1 MRSVDLKHF
10 RGYTPTKSGI
20 MLARGI
26 TSAMSLPGFKFLAI
40 IMAGCGLLLAACCSS
55 LAVEPSTAPLNP
67 AFERFV
73 AQATLSGFSSQ
84 PVEQGFGFVPPPLD
98 LSHNKD
104 KRVELPGARLL
115 GFPPSYDL
123 RAVSPPKLTSI
134 RSQGNCGSC
143 WAFACYG
150 SLESCLLPAE
160 LFDFSEN
167 NLKNT
172 NGFDGSCCSGGNHW
186 MTTAYLARW
195 SGPVLEADDPYNPS
209 SCISPAN
216 VPVVKH
222 VQRVDFIPDRTGP
235 LDNEN
240 IKQAVMTY
248 GAVYTSMFWSNS
260 YYNASTYSYYYN
272 KTTDEANHA
281 ICIVGW
287 DDNYDKNKFLTPPP
301 GNGAFIIRNS
311 WGSGFGQGGY
321 FYISY
326 YDTRIGYYNAVFCNA
341 EPVTNYDQIYQYD
354 PLGWTNSL
362 GYGTNTAWFAN
373 VFTAESNAELVA
385 VSFYV
390 ASLQSS
396 YELSI
401 HLNPDNGP
409 VSTSGPVFTQS
420 GTIASAGYQTVPLNS
435 PVVVSTGQR
444 FSVVVKLTTPDYK
457 YPVPLEQPISNYSSA
472 ATASPGQSYI
482 SSNGVSWTD
491 LTSVFPNSNVCLKAF
506 TVLRGGISVE
516 PADDL
521 LVCGPIGGPFA
532 GSERVYRITNNGS
545 ATVQWAAESTA
556 SWIGLSAGGG
566 TLHSG
571 ESCDVTVFVNSSA
584 GELPPGHYSASI
596 SFINLTN
603 GEGSTTRQVVLDV
616 FTPYD
621 IRQERFAWIDPSA
634 HAELS
639 LPDDGVSQAIPI
651 PFDFQLYERPF
662 TELYVGANGLVG
674 FVNARLDAYAN
685 TDIPNP
691 DFPNAVLY
699 PYWDDLNPE
708 FGGSIRVGTEGIA
721 PNRKLVI
728 SWLGVPHFY
737 AQAGPLSFQVVLFEG
752 TQDILFQYLD
762 VNSEDATYGA
772 GRTATVGLENIF
784 GSYAA
789 KYSYNG
795 SSLLSDK
802 QAIRFSSRG
811 PEISAVKLMADGSN
825 VVIRRAVVTRV
836 FGEVFYIESDDRAAG
851 IRVVKSGHGLSPGM
865 RADIVGA
872 VLTNSDGERYIEAS
886 WVARSGE
893 GIVKPIGIGGSGIG
907 GGDYGYN
914 PETGAGQ
921 RGVSSWRRVWVPE
934 QGWQWQCVQTGGP
947 NNIGLLVTTWGRVTW
962 SGDGEFYVD
971 DGCGM
976 KDASEHIGLRVCAPG
991 VMAPESGTFVRI
1003 TGVVSCYKID
1013 GVLYRRLLVSDQSDV
1028 VVLD

>member
-1 MRSVDLKHF
+1 
-10 RGYTPTKSGI
+10 
-20 MLARGI
+20 MLARE
-26 TSAMSLPGFKFLAI
+26 TNSVMSLPGFKFLAI
-40 IMAGCGLLLAACCSS
+40 ILAGCGLLLAACCGSG
-55 LAVEPSTAPLNP
+55 AVEPSTAPPNP
-67 AFERFV
+67 AFELFV
-73 AQATLSGFSSQ
+73 TQATLSGFGLQ
-84 PVEQGFGFVPPPLD
+84 LGEQGFGFVPPPLD
-98 LSHNKD
+98 LSHNKG
-104 KRVELPGARLL
+104 KRVVLPEARLL
-115 GFPPSYDL
+115 GFPPLYDL
-123 RAVSPPKLTSI
+123 RAISPAKLTPV

-160 LFDFSEN
+160 LFDLSEN
-167 NLKNT
+167 HLKNT

-216 VPVVKH
+216 VPVIKH
-222 VQRVDFIPDRTGP
+222 VQRVDFIPDRSGS
-235 LDNEN
+235 LDNDN

-281 ICIVGW
+281 VCIVGW

-301 GNGAFIIRNS
+301 GNGAFIVRNS

-362 GYGTNTAWFAN
+362 GYSTNTAWFAN
-373 VFTAESNAELVA
+373 VFTAESNAELTA

-401 HLNPDNGP
+401 HLDPNNGP

-420 GTIASAGYQTVPLNS
+420 GTIASAGYQTVSLNL
-435 PVVVSTGQR
+435 PVVVSGGQR
-444 FSVVVKLTTPDYK
+444 FSVVVKLTTPNYK
-457 YPVPLEQPISNYSSA
+457 YPVPLEQPISNYSSS
-472 ATASPGQSYI
+472 ATASPGQSYV
-482 SSNGVSWTD
+482 SSDGVAWSD
-491 LTSVFPNSNVCLKAF
+491 LTSVSPNSNVCLKAF
-506 TVLRGGISVE
+506 TVIRGGISVE
-516 PADDL
+516 PADDF
-521 LVCGPIGGPFA
+521 LVCGQLGGPFA
-532 GSERVYRITNNGS
+532 SSERVYRILNNGS
-545 ATVQWAAESTA
+545 ATVQWTAESTA
-556 SWIGLSAGGG
+556 SWIGMSVVGG

-571 ESCDVTVFVNSSA
+571 ESCDVTVFVNSLA
-584 GELPPGHYSASI
+584 EGLPPGHYSALVA
-596 SFINLTN
+596 FINLTT
-603 GEGSTTRQVVLDV
+603 GEGITTRQVVLDI

-639 LPDDGVSQAIPI
+639 LSDDGVSQAIPI
-651 PFDFQLYERPF
+651 PFDFQFYERPF

-674 FVNARLDAYAN
+674 FVNARLDSYAN
-685 TDIPNP
+685 TDIPDPN
-691 DFPNAVLY
+691 FPNAALY
-699 PYWDDLNPE
+699 PYWDDLNPAY
-708 FGGSIRVGTEGIA
+708 GGSIRVGTEGIA
-721 PNRKLVI
+721 PNRKLVV
-728 SWLGVPHFY
+728 SWIGVPHFY
-737 AQAGPLSFQVVLFEG
+737 APADPLSFQVVLFEG

-762 VNSEDATYGA
+762 VSPDDTTYGA
-772 GRTATVGLENIF
+772 GRTATVGLENIL
-784 GSYAA
+784 GLYAA
-789 KYSYNG
+789 KYSCNG

-802 QAIRFSSRG
+802 QAILFSSRG
-811 PEISAVKLMADGSN
+811 PKIPTIKLMVDGSS
-825 VVIRRAVVTRV
+825 VVVRRAVVTRV
-836 FGEVFYIESDDRAAG
+836 FGEVFYIESDDRVAG
-851 IRVVKSGHGLSPGM
+851 IRVVKSSHGLSPGM
-865 RADIVGA
+865 RVDIIGV
-872 VLTNSDGERYIEAS
+872 VQTNSDGERYIDAL

-893 GIVKPIGIGGSGIG
+893 GIVKPVGIGESSIG
-907 GGDYGYN
+907 GGDYCYN

-921 RGVSSWRRVWVPE
+921 HGVSFWQRVWIPE
-934 QGWQWQCVQTGGP
+934 QGWQWQFISAGGP

-962 SGDGEFYVD
+962 SGNGEFYID
-971 DGCGM
+971 GGCGT
-976 KDASEHIGLRVCAPG
+976 KDEDEHIGLRVWAPDVVAPAPG
-991 VMAPESGTFVRI
+991 AFARI
-1003 TGVVSCYKID
+1003 TGVVSCYKVD
-1013 GVLYRRLLVSDQSDV
+1013 GVLYRRLLVSDQSDI